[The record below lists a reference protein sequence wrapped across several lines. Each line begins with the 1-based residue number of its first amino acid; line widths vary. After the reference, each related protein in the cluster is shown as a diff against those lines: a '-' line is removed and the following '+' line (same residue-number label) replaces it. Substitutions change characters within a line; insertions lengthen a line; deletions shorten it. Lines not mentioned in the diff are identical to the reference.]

1 MIRILLVDDQN
12 IVRQGIQA
20 LLEPKP
26 KLKVVGT
33 AEDGNSAIE
42 QVGTHMPDIVLM
54 DLEMPK
60 MNGITATQK
69 ICQQFPKTKVLVLSS
84 HEDREYVTQALRA
97 GAEGY
102 LLKNTLAENLE
113 QAIWLVYQ
121 GRPQIEAKLLKGVFT
136 ESVAPVSQSIA
147 ITKAKQ
153 NGSTG
158 FEKQLIRETSSK
170 LHNDANQVSDN
181 NSYVFTEENV
191 KPLVQ
196 TRSPTPLKEF
206 QSDSKPSK
214 SENKQQSNVCWLPYL
229 YWAIGLGIVATLIIA
244 VMILYYGRFR
254 STAQAPAVV
263 TSAHPNRPLQTTIN
277 ALGRLEPQ
285 GEVITISAS
294 SNLGQQNKVD
304 RILVQ
309 EGEQVKAGQI
319 IAVLD
324 SYNLAKAN
332 LAEVQKQVEVAKA
345 KLAQVKAGAKQGEL
359 EARKAFI
366 VNLEAK
372 LAGNIKTYQATN
384 ARLEAEFKNARSEYQ
399 RHQKLFDNG
408 AISISTV
415 DAKQLTLNSTRERW
429 QEAMSNFNTTK
440 QTLQAQIQE
449 AKATLVQIAEVRPT
463 DVATAQAEV
472 NSEIAKVNRSQAEL
486 NLSYVRA
493 PQAGRILNI
502 NTRSGETVGD
512 DGIVEL
518 AQSDLMY
525 AVAEVYETDI
535 SKIKIGQT
543 ANITS
548 DRNTFPNKLQGK
560 VDYIGW
566 QVAKKDVLDTDPT
579 AVTDARVIEVKVRLD
594 PNTSKQLARLTN
606 MQVNVAIK
614 L

>member
-121 GRPQIEAKLLKGVFT
+121 GRPQIESKLLKGVFA
-136 ESVAPVSQSIA
+136 ESVSQSIA

-158 FEKQLIRETSSK
+158 FEKQSIRETSSK
-170 LHNDANQVSDN
+170 LQS
-181 NSYVFTEENV
+181 V

-214 SENKQQSNVCWLPYL
+214 SENKQQSNICWLSYL
-229 YWAIGLGIVATLIIA
+229 YWAIGLGIIATLIIA
-244 VMILYYGRFR
+244 VMTLYYGRFR

-263 TSAHPNRPLQTTIN
+263 TSVNPNRPLQTTIN

-304 RILVQ
+304 RLFVR
-309 EGEQVKAGQI
+309 EGEQVKAGQV

-359 EARKAFI
+359 EARKALI
-366 VNLEAK
+366 INLKAK

-408 AISISTV
+408 AVSISTV
-415 DAKQLTLNSTRERW
+415 DAKQLTLNTTRERW
-429 QEAMSNFNTTK
+429 QEAISNFNATK

-449 AKATLVQIAEVRPT
+449 AKATLAQIAEVRPT
-463 DVATAQAEV
+463 DVITAQAEV
-472 NSEIAKVNRSQAEL
+472 DSAIAKVNRSQAEL